1 MDKVD
6 FAAKV
11 LYTIYVIK
19 KGTVRMFLLDTLNS
33 YIEEGKKKG
42 LDVIT
47 PEIKYEADGDLFYIT
62 KTKEVY
68 IFGDEES
75 ADALIDE
82 ARQNPG
88 FAGCD
93 KKFKAGKINKQ
104 GETVKP
110 DSWIVTVKF
119 NK

>member
-1 MDKVD
+1 
-6 FAAKV
+6 
-11 LYTIYVIK
+11 
-19 KGTVRMFLLDTLNS
+19 MFLLDTLNS

-68 IFGDEES
+68 IFGDEKS

-82 ARQNPG
+82 ARKNVG

-93 KKFKAGKINKQ
+93 KKFKAGKINKN

>member
-1 MDKVD
+1 
-6 FAAKV
+6 
-11 LYTIYVIK
+11 
-19 KGTVRMFLLDTLNS
+19 MFLLDTLNS

-82 ARQNPG
+82 ARQNVG
-88 FAGCD
+88 FADCI
-93 KKFKAGKINKQ
+93 KKIKVRKSNNNGKTLNI
-104 GETVKP
+104 
-110 DSWIVTVKF
+110 DC
-119 NK
+119 